1 MNLIFPVAGGAG
13 RISQRF
19 GENDVDY
26 SRFGLVGHNGIDFA
40 GELNEPVYS
49 VADGKV
55 VRTGY
60 EANGFGNFIVVDIGT
75 FEAFYAH
82 LAARPKFLPGQPVRM
97 GEVIG
102 RMGQTGYSFGVHLHF
117 GLRPKNANRA
127 NGYGG
132 FIDPLPLL
140 STTAESD
147 VHESGESVDETGE
160 NVSDYVEIVCE
171 YGANVRKTPG
181 GEKALDLPAG
191 TVLKTSG
198 RSAEKNG
205 LTHTQV
211 LVPLWIA
218 DSDAFG
224 TTILANVPAEDMD
237 EKDHTEETI

>member
-1 MNLIFPVAGGAG
+1 MSRFIFPVVGGAE

-19 GENDVDY
+19 GENDIDY

-55 VRTGY
+55 VRMGY
-60 EANGFGNFIVVDIGT
+60 EANGFGNFIVVDIGD
-75 FEAFYAH
+75 FEVFYAH
-82 LAARPKFLPGQPVRM
+82 LAARPRFLPEQSVRM

-102 RMGQTGYSFGVHLHF
+102 LMGKTGYSFGVHLHF

-132 FIDPLPLL
+132 FIDPLPLF
-140 STTAESD
+140 SSPMASD
-147 VHESGESVDETGE
+147 THESGENVDESSE
-160 NVSDYVEIVCE
+160 NVSGCVKIVCV

-181 GEKALDLPAG
+181 GEKALELPVG
-191 TVLKTSG
+191 TILKITG
-198 RSAEKNG
+198 KRAEKNG

-218 DSDAFG
+218 DFDAFG
-224 TTILANVPAEDMD
+224 MTILANVPAEDMD
-237 EKDHTEETI
+237 E